1 MIIRYHVSAAIEMEK
16 TLKREWDIWYSEWE
30 LAMAMYVRR
39 QIEIEKQKEE
49 EDDAKRT
56 DC

>member
-1 MIIRYHVSAAIEMEK
+1 MEK
-16 TLKREWDIWYSEWE
+16 TLQREWDIWYSKWE

>member
-1 MIIRYHVSAAIEMEK
+1 MEK

-39 QIEIEKQKEE
+39 QIEIEKQKEK
-49 EDDAKRT
+49 EDDAK
-56 DC
+56 